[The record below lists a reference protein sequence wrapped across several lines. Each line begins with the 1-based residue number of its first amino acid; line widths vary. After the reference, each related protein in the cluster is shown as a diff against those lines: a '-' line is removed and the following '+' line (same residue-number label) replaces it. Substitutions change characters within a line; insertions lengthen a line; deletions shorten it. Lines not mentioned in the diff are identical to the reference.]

1 MTLAAGQPAELPGSN
16 GGATAALSRSTT
28 VLIDPDTLT
37 EKEMRRIRAAQV
49 NSVARLVPMT
59 MTINVLNVA
68 LVLAVFWTSS
78 SHVFLTIWATVIGL
92 AALLAVRSWLR
103 TRHKPPREASARAV
117 RRLVVQAFVLSMTWG
132 MLPLMLFPKV
142 DPTHQL
148 VIACLMTGM
157 ISGGAFALA
166 TLPTA
171 GLVYMWTMVL
181 ASAGSLVI
189 TNRDADWVTALFL
202 LFYAAFL
209 SRNLMSHGE
218 LFLANLR
225 AQLQLER
232 QTEIISLLLQE
243 FQENASDWLWQTDA
257 DGRLI
262 DVPERFAEAAQVAPN
277 VLRGAQLADV
287 LTMLCVGD
295 LSMIATITAHMA
307 RREPMHDIILHVMAG
322 GEPRLWSLTAKPAH
336 DHSGVFVGYRGV
348 GRDVTERWRAEQ
360 AEAENRA
367 KSRFL
372 AMMSHEI
379 RTPMNGVLG
388 LASALMETRLDPEQR
403 HAVATIRESG
413 DGLLRILNDILDLS
427 KLEAGQVELEPVD
440 FSAATMLD
448 GAISI
453 IAAGAAD
460 KGLSLHATIAP
471 DVPQTLRGD
480 VGRIRQV
487 LLNLVSNAVKFTD
500 RGSIAI
506 DVSCASRDDN
516 QAWVQWRIADTGPGI
531 APDRI
536 DRLFTDYAQ
545 ADVSINRRFGGT
557 GLGLAI
563 SRRIVEQMGGEI
575 GVSSTHGVG
584 ATFRFSLPLPW
595 SDAAVADPRPDRLE
609 ADDLQ
614 TRLAMLGHPLRVLI
628 AEDNLTNQ
636 MVVKKMLEEFA
647 AETTIASDGLQA
659 TVALD
664 HDDFDM
670 VFMDVRM
677 PNMDG
682 LAATRAIRARGGRY
696 AALPIIALT
705 ANAYA
710 DDMKLCR
717 DAGMT
722 DFLAKPLRKPAL
734 IAAVLRALRRAP
746 MPHAIPSA
754 TLPPP
759 AKPGDEAIDRTLLE
773 EIRNDIGRQSLTE
786 TLATFFSDAE
796 RRIALFRC
804 LVDDP
809 DPELL
814 AMEAHSLKGA
824 AAMFGLTEIAGLAR
838 AIERRSP
845 GIAPDELRSLLDKL
859 EEALRNAC
867 AALGAA
873 T

>member
-1 MTLAAGQPAELPGSN
+1 MTQTSNTSTAEPSATHGKTPVPQGRSAANLTDA
-16 GGATAALSRSTT
+16 GAIS
-28 VLIDPDTLT
+28 

-59 MTINVLNVA
+59 MTINVLNAA
-68 LVLAVFWTSS
+68 LVLVVFWTSAS
-78 SHVFLTIWATVIGL
+78 QVFLTIWAAVILL
-92 AALLAVRSWLR
+92 AAALAVRSWHR
-103 TRHKPPREASARAV
+103 TRRKPPKEASARAARNMV
-117 RRLVVQAFVLSMTWG
+117 IQAFMLSMTWG
-132 MLPLMLFPKV
+132 LLPLMLY
-142 DPTHQL
+142 PTAAPPHQL

-157 ISGGAFALA
+157 ISGGAFALS
-166 TLPTA
+166 TVPKA
-171 GLVYMWTMVL
+171 GLVYLWTMVL

-189 TNRDADWVTALFL
+189 ADREADLVTALFL
-202 LFYAAFL
+202 LFYGAFL
-209 SRNLMSHGE
+209 SRNLASQGD
-218 LFLANLR
+218 LFLQNLR

-262 DVPERFAEAAQVAPN
+262 HVPERFAQAAQMPPN
-277 VLRGAQLADV
+277 LLHGASLAEA

-295 LSMIATITAHMA
+295 KSTIATVTTHMA
-307 RREPMHDIILHVMAG
+307 RGEPMHDIVLHVVAG

-336 DHSGVFVGYRGV
+336 DHDGVFVGYRGV
-348 GRDVTERWRAEQ
+348 GRDVTERWRAKQ
-360 AEAENRA
+360 AEAESQA

-388 LASALMETRLDPEQR
+388 LASALMETNLDPDQR

-413 DGLLRILNDILDLS
+413 DNLLHILNDILDLS
-427 KLEAGQVELEPVD
+427 KLEAGQLELDPADFDPVALLD
-440 FSAATMLD
+440 AVSSIVSPSAKA
-448 GAISI
+448 
-453 IAAGAAD
+453 
-460 KGLSLHATIAP
+460 KGLDLRTTIDADLP
-471 DVPQTLRGD
+471 PALCGD
-480 VGRIRQV
+480 AGRIRQV
-487 LLNLVSNAVKFTD
+487 LLNLVSNAVKFTEQ
-500 RGSIAI
+500 GSIAI
-506 DVSCASRDDN
+506 TVTCTSRDDT
-516 QAWVQWRIADTGPGI
+516 QAQVEWLVSDTGPGI

-575 GVSSTHGVG
+575 DVSSVYGEG

-595 SDAAVADPRPDRLE
+595 SNATVSDQRHDRLE

-636 MVVKKMLEEFA
+636 MVVRKMLQEFA
-647 AETTIASDGLQA
+647 AETTIAADGIQA

-664 HDDFDM
+664 DTDFDM

-682 LAATRAIRARGGRY
+682 LAATRAIRARGGKY
-696 AALPIIALT
+696 ATLPIIALT

-710 DDMKLCR
+710 DDMKMCR

-734 IAAVLRALRRAP
+734 IAAVLRALRRTPVVRATPLAP
-746 MPHAIPSA
+746 APDVAVVDH
-754 TLPPP
+754 
-759 AKPGDEAIDRTLLE
+759 TLLAQIGE
-773 EIRNDIGRQSLTE
+773 EIGEHGLME
-786 TLATFFSDAE
+786 TLTIFFRDAD
-796 RRIALFRC
+796 RRIGLFRC

-814 AMEAHSLKGA
+814 EMEAHSLKGA
-824 AAMFGLTEIAGLAR
+824 ASTFGLTEIAQIAR
-838 AIERRSP
+838 TIEQQAP
-845 GIAPDELRSLLDKL
+845 DIAPDVLRPLLDRL
-859 EEALRNAC
+859 EQALRRAGDALD
-867 AALGAA
+867 AAS
-873 T
+873 

>member
-1 MTLAAGQPAELPGSN
+1 MTPATNTPAAEPSGSN
-16 GGATAALSRSTT
+16 GDAAAPQGPPAAI
-28 VLIDPDTLT
+28 LIDPGTIT

-59 MTINVLNVA
+59 MTINVLNAA
-68 LVLAVFWTSS
+68 LVLAVFWTSG
-78 SHVFLTIWATVIGL
+78 SHVFLAIWAAVILL

-103 TRHKPPREASARAV
+103 TRRKPPQEASARAARNMV
-117 RRLVVQAFVLSMTWG
+117 AQAFMLSMTWG
-132 MLPLMLFPKV
+132 VLPLILFPTAA
-142 DPTHQL
+142 PAQQL
-148 VIACLMTGM
+148 VLACLMTGM

-166 TLPTA
+166 TMPKA

-181 ASAGSLVI
+181 ASAGALAI
-189 TNRDADWVTALFL
+189 ANREADWVTALFL
-202 LFYAAFL
+202 VFYAAFL
-209 SRNLMSHGE
+209 SRNLVSHGE
-218 LFLANLR
+218 LFLQNLR

-262 DVPERFAEAAQVAPN
+262 HGPERFAEAAQMPPHL
-277 VLRGAQLADV
+277 LRGAGLAEA
-287 LTMLCVGD
+287 LTMLCISDQSAITTV
-295 LSMIATITAHMA
+295 TAHMA
-307 RREPMHDIILHVMAG
+307 RREPMHDIVLHVVAG
-322 GEPRLWSLTAKPAH
+322 GKPRLWSLTAKPAH
-336 DHSGVFVGYRGV
+336 DHDGMFIGYRGV

-360 AEAENRA
+360 AEAESSA

-388 LASALMETRLDPEQR
+388 LAGALMETDLDPDQR

-413 DGLLRILNDILDLS
+413 DNLLHILNDILDLS
-427 KLEAGQVELEPVD
+427 KLEAGQLDLDPVD
-440 FSAATMLD
+440 FSPAAMLD
-448 GAISI
+448 AVSSI
-453 IAAGAAD
+453 VAASAKT
-460 KGLSLHATIAP
+460 KGLELRTTIDAG
-471 DVPQTLRGD
+471 VPPALCGD
-480 VGRIRQV
+480 AGRIRQV
-487 LLNLVSNAVKFTD
+487 LLNLVSNAVKFTEQ
-500 RGSIAI
+500 GSIAI
-506 DVSCASRDDN
+506 TVTCTWRDDT
-516 QAWVQWRIADTGPGI
+516 QANVEWRVSDTGPGI

-575 GVSSTHGVG
+575 DVSSVCGEG

-595 SDAAVADPRPDRLE
+595 SNATVSDQRHDRLE

-636 MVVKKMLEEFA
+636 MVVMKMLQEFTT
-647 AETTIASDGLQA
+647 ETTIASDGIQA

-664 HDDFDM
+664 GTDFDM

-682 LAATRAIRARGGRY
+682 LAATRAIRARGGKY

-734 IAAVLRALRRAP
+734 IAAVLRALRRTP
-746 MPHAIPSA
+746 VVMRV
-754 TLPPP
+754 TPP
-759 AKPGDEAIDRTLLE
+759 AAPGVAAVDHTLLAQIGE
-773 EIRNDIGRQSLTE
+773 EIGEHGLME
-786 TLATFFSDAE
+786 TLAIFFRDAQ

-809 DPELL
+809 NPELL
-814 AMEAHSLKGA
+814 QMEAHSLKGA
-824 AAMFGLTEIAGLAR
+824 ASTFGLTEIAQIAR
-838 AIERRSP
+838 AIEQQAP
-845 GIAPDELRSLLDKL
+845 GIAPDVLRPLVERLDQ
-859 EEALRNAC
+859 ALRRASD
-867 AALGAA
+867 ALDEAS
-873 T
+873 

>member
-1 MTLAAGQPAELPGSN
+1 MTPATNPSAAESSTSDGHAPVQQDRPA
-16 GGATAALSRSTT
+16 AALTDSGTIT
-28 VLIDPDTLT
+28 K
-37 EKEMRRIRAAQV
+37 KEMRRIRAAQV

-59 MTINVLNVA
+59 MAINVLNAA
-68 LVLAVFWTSS
+68 LVLVVFWTSAS
-78 SHVFLTIWATVIGL
+78 QIFLTIWVAAILL
-92 AALLAVRSWLR
+92 AAALAVRSWDR
-103 TRHKPPREASARAV
+103 TRRRPPKEASARATRNMV
-117 RRLVVQAFVLSMTWG
+117 IQAFMLSMTWG
-132 MLPLMLFPKV
+132 LLPLMLY
-142 DPTHQL
+142 PTAAPPHQL

-157 ISGGAFALA
+157 ISGGAFALS
-166 TLPTA
+166 TVPKA

-181 ASAGSLVI
+181 ASAGALVI
-189 TNRDADWVTALFL
+189 ADREADLVTALFL
-202 LFYAAFL
+202 LFYGAFL
-209 SRNLMSHGE
+209 SRNLASHGD
-218 LFLANLR
+218 LFLQNLR

-262 DVPERFAEAAQVAPN
+262 HVPERFAQAAHMPPNLLHGAGLGEA
-277 VLRGAQLADV
+277 

-295 LSMIATITAHMA
+295 ESAIATVTTHMA
-307 RREPMHDIILHVMAG
+307 RREPMHDVVLHVVAG

-336 DHSGVFVGYRGV
+336 DHDGVFVGYRGV
-348 GRDVTERWRAEQ
+348 GRDVTERWRAKQ
-360 AEAENRA
+360 AEAESQA

-388 LASALMETRLDPEQR
+388 LAGALMETDLDPDQR

-413 DGLLRILNDILDLS
+413 DNLLHILNDILDLS
-427 KLEAGQVELEPVD
+427 KLEAGQLELDPADFDPV
-440 FSAATMLD
+440 TLLD
-448 GAISI
+448 AVSSIVAPGAK
-453 IAAGAAD
+453 A
-460 KGLSLHATIAP
+460 KGLDLRTTIDADLP
-471 DVPQTLRGD
+471 PALCGD
-480 VGRIRQV
+480 AGRIRQV
-487 LLNLVSNAVKFTD
+487 LLNLVSNAVKFTEQ
-500 RGSIAI
+500 GSIAI
-506 DVSCASRDDN
+506 AVTCTWRNDTQARVEWRVS
-516 QAWVQWRIADTGPGI
+516 DTGPGI
-531 APDRI
+531 AADRI

-575 GVSSTHGVG
+575 DVSSAPGEG

-595 SDAAVADPRPDRLE
+595 SNAVVSDQRHDRLE
-609 ADDLQ
+609 TDDLQ

-636 MVVKKMLEEFA
+636 MVVMKMLQEFA
-647 AETTIASDGLQA
+647 AETTIAADGIQA
-659 TVALD
+659 TAALD
-664 HDDFDM
+664 HADFDM

-682 LAATRAIRARGGRY
+682 LAATRAIRARGGKY
-696 AALPIIALT
+696 ATLPIIALT

-734 IAAVLRALRRAP
+734 IAAVLRALRRTP
-746 MPHAIPSA
+746 VVRA
-754 TLPPP
+754 TLQAP
-759 AKPGDEAIDRTLLE
+759 ASDVAVIDRILLAQIGE
-773 EIRNDIGRQSLTE
+773 EIGEQGLME
-786 TLATFFSDAE
+786 TLAIFFRDAE
-796 RRIALFRC
+796 RRIGLFRC

-814 AMEAHSLKGA
+814 EMEAHSLKGA
-824 AAMFGLTEIAGLAR
+824 ASTFGLVEIAQIAR
-838 AIERRSP
+838 TIEQQ
-845 GIAPDELRSLLDKL
+845 APDIATDVLSPLLDRL
-859 EEALRNAC
+859 EQALHRASEALD
-867 AALGAA
+867 AAS
-873 T
+873 